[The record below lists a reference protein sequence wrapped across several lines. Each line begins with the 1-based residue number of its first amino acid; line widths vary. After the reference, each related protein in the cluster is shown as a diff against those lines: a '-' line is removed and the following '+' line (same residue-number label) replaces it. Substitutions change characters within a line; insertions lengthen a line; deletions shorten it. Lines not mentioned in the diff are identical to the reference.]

1 VVEWRAMMSKG
12 LQRILRLAVLAGGGL
27 ALVAAGAGPGARAQ
41 PAAGV
46 WRFAVSGDSR
56 NCGDVVMPAIAA
68 GVLADGARFY
78 WHLGDF
84 RKIYDFD
91 EDFQHLPAWRSRPP
105 TIRDYLDQAWADF
118 IEHQLRPFGTLPVY
132 LGVGNH
138 DVIPP
143 MTREALLVWFAD
155 WFNAPAVRAQRLADD
170 PRDFRPHT
178 YFHWIEGGVD
188 FLNLDNASAEQFDA
202 EQMRWIE
209 RRLEQAARDPAIRAV
224 VVGLHKPLPDSL
236 SGGHGMEESPAGLAT
251 GRELGRRLIALQQA
265 GKHVYVVAAH
275 DHFYVAGAMNTDYWR
290 AQGGPLEAWI
300 IGTAGAVR
308 YRLPAD
314 ASRAR
319 EARTNVY
326 GYLLATVQPD
336 GQIAFVFRP
345 IEESAVPA
353 ATRATFGPAF
363 VHWCFAENT
372 VAR

>member
-1 VVEWRAMMSKG
+1 MR
-12 LQRILRLAVLAGGGL
+12 RRC
-27 ALVAAGAGPGARAQ
+27 AR
-41 PAAGV
+41 
-46 WRFAVSGDSR
+46 SG
-56 NCGDVVMPAIAA
+56 
-68 GVLADGARFY
+68 
-78 WHLGDF
+78 W
-84 RKIYDFD
+84 
-91 EDFQHLPAWRSRPP
+91 P
-105 TIRDYLDQAWADF
+105 TIRAISARTPIFTGSRAAWIFSIWTTPRPSSSMPSRCGGSSGGSSRRGA
-118 IEHQLRPFGTLPVY
+118 IRPF
-132 LGVGNH
+132 
-138 DVIPP
+138 
-143 MTREALLVWFAD
+143 
-155 WFNAPAVRAQRLADD
+155 APSWWGCTSHC
-170 PRDFRPHT
+170 PT
-178 YFHWIEGGVD
+178 
-188 FLNLDNASAEQFDA
+188 AS
-202 EQMRWIE
+202 R
-209 RRLEQAARDPAIRAV
+209 
-224 VVGLHKPLPDSL
+224 
-236 SGGHGMEESPAGLAT
+236 
-251 GRELGRRLIALQQA
+251 A

-300 IGTAGAVR
+300 ICTAGAVR